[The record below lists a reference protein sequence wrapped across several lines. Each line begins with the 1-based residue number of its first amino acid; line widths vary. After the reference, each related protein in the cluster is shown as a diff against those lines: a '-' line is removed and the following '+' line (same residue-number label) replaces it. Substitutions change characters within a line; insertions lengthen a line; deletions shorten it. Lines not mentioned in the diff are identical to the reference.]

1 MNLLSKDSRIASG
14 QYAKIGDPKQP
25 RIPATHRLLNFINFG
40 HCLNADLLIN
50 YTRMST
56 NKQMDFH
63 FAVDNTEIIVP
74 PSGHLETFGNTLVN
88 YFLVSESMDAINQ
101 TRIRTG
107 RMQLLRPQII
117 TPSDYSKMLL
127 EGFGEE
133 AQKYVDWLQEN
144 YNDIHI
150 LRYGYTLKQEAFSE
164 EIVTSPLEEV
174 LERVLKDAKTRNDPF
189 QAVLRGVDSP
199 WDVCL
204 IKLFWTI
211 VRRSARKNIMDL
223 AQQHLFEKKNG
234 LPYAV
239 HKEVEDAFT
248 AAEKDSSLVKEL
260 GLLLQKRNV
269 FPMFEDR
276 FFSLIGR
283 QAKDKR
289 V

>member
-1 MNLLSKDSRIASG
+1 
-14 QYAKIGDPKQP
+14 
-25 RIPATHRLLNFINFG
+25 
-40 HCLNADLLIN
+40 
-50 YTRMST
+50 MSN
-56 NKQMDFH
+56 NKKMDFH

-88 YFLVSESMDAINQ
+88 YFLVSESMDVVGQ

-127 EGFGEE
+127 EGFGDE
-133 AQKYVDWLQEN
+133 AQKYVDWLQEHN
-144 YNDIHI
+144 NDDIHI

-164 EIVTSPLEEV
+164 EIVTGTFEEV
-174 LERVLKDAKTRNDPF
+174 VERVVKDAKSRNDPF

-223 AQQHLFEKKNG
+223 AQQHLFEKKDG
-234 LPYAV
+234 LPYVV
-239 HKEVEDAFT
+239 HKEVEEAF
-248 AAEKDSSLVKEL
+248 AAATKDPTLVKSL
-260 GLLLQKRNV
+260 GLLLQKHNV
-269 FPMFEDR
+269 FAIYEDR
-276 FFSLIGR
+276 FFSLIGH
-283 QAKDKR
+283 
-289 V
+289 